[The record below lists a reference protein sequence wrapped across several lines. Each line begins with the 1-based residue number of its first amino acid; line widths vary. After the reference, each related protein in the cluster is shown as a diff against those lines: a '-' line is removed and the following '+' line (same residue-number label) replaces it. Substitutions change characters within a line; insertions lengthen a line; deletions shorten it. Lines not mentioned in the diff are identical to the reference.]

1 MQRAQGPSG
10 PPPEAARAGSMASK
24 PERPAAG
31 GGKSGKHGVEAR
43 AARREAAGAG
53 NNERAPVSDS
63 TATGLPVAASPA
75 RRLPSPFAALIGY
88 TLRACLPVRRWLGVL
103 LPCAGALLFGWLSAV
118 DSRTAEAAFGD
129 VAEIGLFGL
138 VLPLT
143 CLVIGDAV
151 LGADIRAGTFPLTW
165 LSPVGFGTIV
175 AARWLGG
182 WIVALVSLVPAL
194 VLATVVAGVPE
205 GAAAMAIAGAAGSAA
220 YIGLFVMI
228 GAAVRRAAVWA
239 LAVVFLGERLLGGV
253 LSGIA
258 QVSPMW
264 ESQQVYAGLAD
275 DHGGWRLLRDGTPNG
290 WSAVVRLAV
299 LTIVTLAVASWRLR
313 HLKPRGGDE

>member
-1 MQRAQGPSG
+1 MS
-10 PPPEAARAGSMASK
+10 E
-24 PERPAAG
+24 
-31 GGKSGKHGVEAR
+31 
-43 AARREAAGAG
+43 
-53 NNERAPVSDS
+53 S
-63 TATGLPVAASPA
+63 TATGIVPVTQPA
-75 RRLPSPFAALIGY
+75 GRRLPSPFVALVGY
-88 TLRACLPVRRWLGVL
+88 TLRACLPVRRWFGVL
-103 LPCAGALLFGWLSAV
+103 LPCAGALLFGWLSAS
-118 DSRTAEAAFGD
+118 DSRSAEAAFGD

-175 AARWLGG
+175 VGRWLGG

-194 VLATVVAGVPE
+194 VLATVVAGVPD
-205 GAAAMAIAGAAGSAA
+205 GAGAMAIAGAAGSAA
-220 YIGLFVMI
+220 YLGLFVMI
-228 GAAVRRAAVWA
+228 GAAVRRAAVWS

-258 QVSPMW
+258 QISPMW

-275 DHGGWRLLRDGTPNG
+275 DHGGGLLLRSGTPNG
-290 WSAVVRLAV
+290 WSAVVRLAIV
-299 LTIVTLAVASWRLR
+299 AIVTLAVASWRIR
-313 HLKPRGGDE
+313 HLKPTGGDE

>member
-1 MQRAQGPSG
+1 MS
-10 PPPEAARAGSMASK
+10 E
-24 PERPAAG
+24 
-31 GGKSGKHGVEAR
+31 
-43 AARREAAGAG
+43 
-53 NNERAPVSDS
+53 S
-63 TATGLPVAASPA
+63 TATSVPVAAPA
-75 RRLPSPFAALIGY
+75 GRRLPSPFTALVAY
-88 TLRACLPVRRWLGVL
+88 TLRACLPVRRWFGVL
-103 LPCAGALLFGWLSAV
+103 LPCAGALLFGWLSAS
-118 DSRTAEAAFGD
+118 DSRSAEAAFGD

-175 AARWLGG
+175 VGRWLGG
-182 WIVALVSLVPAL
+182 WLVALVSLVPAL

-205 GAAAMAIAGAAGSAA
+205 GAGAMAIAGAAGSAA

-258 QVSPMW
+258 QISPMW

-275 DHGGWRLLRDGTPNG
+275 DHGGGLLLRDGTPNG
-290 WSAVVRLAV
+290 WSAVVRLVIVA
-299 LTIVTLAVASWRLR
+299 IVTLAVASWRVR
-313 HLKPRGGDE
+313 HLTPTGGDE

>member
-1 MQRAQGPSG
+1 MS
-10 PPPEAARAGSMASK
+10 E
-24 PERPAAG
+24 
-31 GGKSGKHGVEAR
+31 
-43 AARREAAGAG
+43 
-53 NNERAPVSDS
+53 S
-63 TATGLPVAASPA
+63 TAASVPVAAPDG
-75 RRLPSPFAALIGY
+75 RRLPAPFTALVGY
-88 TLRACLPVRRWLGVL
+88 TLRACLPVRRWFGVL
-103 LPCAGALLFGWLSAV
+103 LPCAGALLFGWLSAG
-118 DSRTAEAAFGD
+118 DSRSAEAAFGD

-175 AARWLGG
+175 AGRWLGG

-194 VLATVVAGVPE
+194 VLATVVAGIPE

-228 GAAVRRAAVWA
+228 GAAVRRAAVWS

-264 ESQQVYAGLAD
+264 EAQQVYAGLAD

-290 WSAVVRLAV
+290 WGAVVRLVIVA
-299 LTIVTLAVASWRLR
+299 LVTLGVASWRIR
-313 HLKPRGGDE
+313 HLKPTGGDE

>member
-1 MQRAQGPSG
+1 MQRAR
-10 PPPEAARAGSMASK
+10 PERPWERASNASE
-24 PERPAAG
+24 PERPAA
-31 GGKSGKHGVEAR
+31 KRQERDAMSG
-43 AARREAAGAG
+43 
-53 NNERAPVSDS
+53 S
-63 TATGLPVAASPA
+63 TAMGVAVTSPGG
-75 RRLPSPFAALIGY
+75 RRLSSPFTALVGY
-88 TLRACLPVRRWLGVL
+88 TLRACLPIRRWFGVL
-103 LPCAGALLFGWLSAV
+103 LPCAGALLFGWLSAS
-118 DSRTAEAAFGD
+118 DSRSAEAAFDD

-165 LSPVGFGTIV
+165 LSPVRFGTIV
-175 AARWLGG
+175 AGRWLGG

-205 GAAAMAIAGAAGSAA
+205 GAGAMAIAGAAGSAA

-228 GAAVRRAAVWA
+228 GAAVRRAAVWS

-258 QVSPMW
+258 QISPMW

-275 DHGGWRLLRDGTPNG
+275 DHGGGLLLRDGTPNG
-290 WSAVVRLAV
+290 WSAVVRLVIVA
-299 LTIVTLAVASWRLR
+299 IVTLAVASWRVR
-313 HLKPRGGDE
+313 HLKPTGGDE

>member
-1 MQRAQGPSG
+1 MQRAW
-10 PPPEAARAGSMASK
+10 
-24 PERPAAG
+24 PERPAA
-31 GGKSGKHGVEAR
+31 KRQERETMSESMASGMV
-43 AARREAAGAG
+43 
-53 NNERAPVSDS
+53 PV
-63 TATGLPVAASPA
+63 TSPA
-75 RRLPSPFAALIGY
+75 GRRLSSPFTALVGY
-88 TLRACLPVRRWLGVL
+88 TLRACLPVRRWFGVL
-103 LPCAGALLFGWLSAV
+103 LPCAGALLFGWLSAS
-118 DSRTAEAAFGD
+118 DSRSAQAAFGD

-175 AARWLGG
+175 AGRWLGG

-194 VLATVVAGVPE
+194 ILATVVAGVPE
-205 GAAAMAIAGAAGSAA
+205 GAGAMAIAGAAGSAA

-228 GAAVRRAAVWA
+228 GAAVRRAAVWS

-264 ESQQVYAGLAD
+264 ESQQVYAGLAG
-275 DHGGWRLLRDGTPNG
+275 DHGGGLLLRDGTPHG
-290 WSAVVRLAV
+290 WSAVVRLAIV
-299 LTIVTLAVASWRLR
+299 AIVTLAVASWRVR
-313 HLKPRGGDE
+313 HLKPTGGDE

>member
-1 MQRAQGPSG
+1 MS
-10 PPPEAARAGSMASK
+10 E
-24 PERPAAG
+24 
-31 GGKSGKHGVEAR
+31 
-43 AARREAAGAG
+43 
-53 NNERAPVSDS
+53 S
-63 TATGLPVAASPA
+63 TASRVPVAVPTG
-75 RRLPSPFAALIGY
+75 RRLPSPFTALVGY
-88 TLRACLPVRRWLGVL
+88 TLRACLPIRRWFGVL
-103 LPCAGALLFGWLSAV
+103 LPCAGALLFGWLSAS
-118 DSRTAEAAFGD
+118 DSRSAEAAFSD

-175 AARWLGG
+175 AGRWLGG
-182 WIVALVSLVPAL
+182 WIVAMVSMVPAL
-194 VLATVVAGVPE
+194 VLATVVAGIPE

-228 GAAVRRAAVWA
+228 GASVRRAAVWA

-258 QVSPMW
+258 QISPMW

-275 DHGGWRLLRDGTPNG
+275 DHGGQLLLRDGTPNG
-290 WSAVVRLAV
+290 WSAVVRLAIV
-299 LTIVTLAVASWRLR
+299 AIVTLGVASWRVR
-313 HLKPRGGDE
+313 HLKPTGGDE